1 MDFHQFSLKTSP
13 IILNQSKSCSLS
25 CRKTHNCA
33 CFFYIEKSQGLN
45 VEVNYVTVTGR
56 GCFTGVAHY
65 PSKWEMWSCWGRL
78 LPSGS
83 AIGPS
88 LTSPG
93 WYSHESQNPNF
104 LSIIMITMILS
115 FWLSKL
121 VISKM
126 LMSKINTPNCP
137 ATDWRPFQG
146 LCPAS
151 CHMVPGIGS
160 SPATTLIRTSRRQWM
175 DELPKLLFLSYMKS

>member
-1 MDFHQFSLKTSP
+1 
-13 IILNQSKSCSLS
+13 
-25 CRKTHNCA
+25 
-33 CFFYIEKSQGLN
+33 
-45 VEVNYVTVTGR
+45 
-56 GCFTGVAHY
+56 
-65 PSKWEMWSCWGRL
+65 MWSCWGRL

-126 LMSKINTPNCP
+126 LMSKINIPNCP

-151 CHMVPGIGS
+151 CHMVPGISS
-160 SPATTLIRTSRRQWM
+160 SPPTTLIRTSRRQWM
-175 DELPKLLFLSYMKS
+175 DELPKLLFFSYMKKLVSPLELSVSVCKSHISFCLIKIFQCGMLVDFLMTHSHILIGSASWISLSCSKTLLFSYLSLVDLN